1 MDGLTDLAGDAV
13 LPPEDGV
20 LDNVGVGDLS
30 DLGVFEWF
38 CLAGDLLLRDET

>member
-13 LPPEDGV
+13 LRLEDGV

-30 DLGVFEWF
+30 SLGVFERF
-38 CLAGDLLLRDET
+38 CLAGDLLS